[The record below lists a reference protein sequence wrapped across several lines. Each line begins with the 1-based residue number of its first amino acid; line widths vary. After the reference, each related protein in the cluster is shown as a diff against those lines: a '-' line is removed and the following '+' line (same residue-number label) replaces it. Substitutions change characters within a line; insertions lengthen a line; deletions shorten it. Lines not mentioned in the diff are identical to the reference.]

1 MKNIVLIGFMATGKT
16 SVGRGLS
23 KRLKREFFEID
34 ETIEKKEGTS
44 IKKIFETKG
53 EGYFR
58 KLEKEIVKEA
68 SKKDGIIISAGG
80 GAVIDEENFKNLKE
94 NGILICLEA
103 SADVI
108 LERTKDLK
116 TRPLLNTPNPKKK
129 IEELL
134 KKRAPYY
141 KKADFCIDTDSLTV
155 EQVVDKIV
163 EFVSAIL

>member
-16 SVGRGLS
+16 SVGRLLS

-34 ETIEKKEGTS
+34 EAIEKKEGTS
-44 IKKIFETKG
+44 IQKIFETKG

-68 SKKDGIIISAGG
+68 SKKDGAIISAGG
-80 GAVIDEENFKNLKE
+80 GAVIDEDNFKNLKE
-94 NGILICLEA
+94 NGILVCL
-103 SADVI
+103 SSSVDVI
-108 LERTKDLK
+108 LERTKSLK
-116 TRPLLNTPNPKKK
+116 TRPLLNTPDPKKK

-134 KKRAPYY
+134 KKRTPYY
-141 KKADFCIDTDSLTV
+141 NKADFCIDTDSLTV

-163 EFVSAIL
+163 EFVSQG